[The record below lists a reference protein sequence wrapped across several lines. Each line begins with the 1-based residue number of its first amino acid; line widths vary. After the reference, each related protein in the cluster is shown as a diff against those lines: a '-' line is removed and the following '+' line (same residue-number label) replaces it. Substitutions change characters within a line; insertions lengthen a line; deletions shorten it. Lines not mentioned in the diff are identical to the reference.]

1 MARAYDPFDEMARL
15 RRRIAQLF
23 DEADTVRP
31 AVHLAPPSWAPAV
44 DILETAEAVT
54 VELEVPG
61 VAREDIEVE
70 LQEARLSISGERPAP
85 AGESEGV
92 CRRRETPRGRF
103 GRSFVLPMGLDGDQ
117 TQAVL
122 RDGVLTLRIPR
133 RGSGA

>member
-1 MARAYDPFDEMARL
+1 MARLHDPFEEMARL

-23 DEADTVRP
+23 DEADAARP
-31 AVHLAPPSWAPAV
+31 PAHLAPPSWAPPV
-44 DILETAEAVT
+44 DIIEAADAVT

-70 LQEARLSISGERPAP
+70 VNDDRLSIAGERLAPAV
-85 AGESEGV
+85 AGESV
-92 CRRRETPRGRF
+92 CRRRETPRGSF
-103 GRSFVLPMGLDGDQ
+103 GRSFVLPLDLDGDQ

-133 RGSGA
+133 RGPGT